1 LIVTLA
7 QGLAA
12 VFIVVVGVINLRGIK
27 LGASVQNISTVLKV
41 AAILF
46 LVGIG
51 LALVPDVLPP
61 IHELPARAPDAPA
74 PGSAAAFGLALVAVF
89 WAYDGWSD
97 VGFIGGEIRDPSR
110 NVPRAFIGGTAIVV
124 ALYLLIDWIYLRVIP
139 LDQMAGRPLIAADV
153 AEALIGPVGAVLV
166 AGAVAVSTFGTLNGS
181 MMTGPRVFFAM
192 AEDKLFFR
200 SLSKVHPDYGTPS
213 GAIVLSMILGV
224 GFVSV
229 QGFAALADQFV
240 IGIWPFY
247 AMAVAAVMV
256 LRHKR
261 PELERPYRT
270 WGYPMVPILFLLAA
284 LFVLGNYAVRETGT
298 FMLDVAIVLSG
309 VPVYWWWRRRG

>member
-1 LIVTLA
+1 
-7 QGLAA
+7 
-12 VFIVVVGVINLRGIK
+12 
-27 LGASVQNISTVLKV
+27 
-41 AAILF
+41 
-46 LVGIG
+46 
-51 LALVPDVLPP
+51 
-61 IHELPARAPDAPA
+61 
-74 PGSAAAFGLALVAVF
+74 
-89 WAYDGWSD
+89 
-97 VGFIGGEIRDPSR
+97 
-110 NVPRAFIGGTAIVV
+110 
-124 ALYLLIDWIYLRVIP
+124 
-139 LDQMAGRPLIAADV
+139 
-153 AEALIGPVGAVLV
+153 
-166 AGAVAVSTFGTLNGS
+166 
-181 MMTGPRVFFAM
+181 
-192 AEDKLFFR
+192 
-200 SLSKVHPDYGTPS
+200 
-213 GAIVLSMILGV
+213 
-224 GFVSV
+224 VSV

>member
-1 LIVTLA
+1 
-7 QGLAA
+7 
-12 VFIVVVGVINLRGIK
+12 
-27 LGASVQNISTVLKV
+27 
-41 AAILF
+41 
-46 LVGIG
+46 
-51 LALVPDVLPP
+51 
-61 IHELPARAPDAPA
+61 
-74 PGSAAAFGLALVAVF
+74 
-89 WAYDGWSD
+89 
-97 VGFIGGEIRDPSR
+97 
-110 NVPRAFIGGTAIVV
+110 
-124 ALYLLIDWIYLRVIP
+124 VIP